1 MPWQPRGAV
10 GSNRSRRV
18 GDNVALRH
26 DLSMPS
32 DPPPSDPP
40 PSDRSGSDASPS
52 GRHRSAPAGSTRR
65 PVRWVALVAVLVWFG
80 IAAIGGPLVGRLS
93 EVQQNDS
100 SGFLPKSAESTRVA
114 DFTARLSD
122 TTTLPY
128 LVVIARTGGLG
139 AADAGAVANWVGG
152 IPALTLPS
160 DRSRTVGEF
169 LSVAPRAAVPSADR
183 AAFLVPVTIVR
194 DRASVVVGGKTVL
207 FEVAQ
212 ALRDSAATTLGTSG
226 LEVHV
231 TGPGG
236 FFADFVTAF
245 GGIDGILLLVALGV
259 VFVILLIVYKSPI
272 LPFAVLITAVFGL
285 ATAALVIF
293 PLAKNG
299 SLPLSGQS
307 QGILSIL
314 VVGAATDYSLLLV
327 ARYREELHDHESPW
341 EAMRSAWRAAV
352 EPIGASAATVIIGL
366 LCLRL
371 SDLGSTKGLGP
382 VGALGIAGAFV
393 ASLTFLPAV
402 LLLIGRRVFW
412 PRIPRV
418 DHAHAVDALGRHGLW
433 GRVAGMV
440 GSHPRRTWVV
450 TFLALAACAAFVPTL
465 SAKGVTQSDL
475 FLTTVDSVTGQKA
488 LAEHF
493 PAGSGSPVVIV
504 TPQARAQQVVDVVKT
519 VAGVADPVVG
529 ETPGRPPTVVE
540 GSVEVQATLVAAAD
554 SVEAQ
559 GTIKTLRVRLDAV
572 GTNVLVGG
580 STASNLDV
588 RDASERDLRVII
600 PTILGVIFV
609 VLALLLRSLVAPVL
623 LVVANVLSFTAT
635 IGVSALVF
643 NHVFHFP
650 GSDPS
655 TPLYGFVFLVALG
668 IDYSIFLMT
677 RVREE
682 APRRGTRPGILV
694 GLAVTGGVIT
704 SAGVVLAATF
714 SALAVLPILFLV
726 QIAFIVAFGVL
737 LDTLVVRSLL
747 VPALAHDIGGRIWWP
762 SRLARGQD
770 LAADAPVDPVVTP
783 AEAAP
788 SPRPTLTAGAGPQEP
803 PVG

>member
-1 MPWQPRGAV
+1 MT
-10 GSNRSRRV
+10 
-18 GDNVALRH
+18 
-26 DLSMPS
+26 
-32 DPPPSDPP
+32 PPDV
-40 PSDRSGSDASPS
+40 
-52 GRHRSAPAGSTRR
+52 GRHRSRSGGR
-65 PVRWVALVAVLVWFG
+65 PIVRWVALVAVLAWFG
-80 IAAIGGPLVGRLS
+80 IASVGGPLVGRLS
-93 EVQQNDS
+93 EVQQNDN
-100 SGFLPKSAESTRVA
+100 SGFLPKSAESTLVA
-114 DFTARLSD
+114 NFTARVNASA
-122 TTTLPY
+122 TLPY
-128 LVVIARTGGLG
+128 LVVVQRTGGLT
-139 AADAGAVANWVGG
+139 AADPSLVQTWLRG
-152 IPALTLPS
+152 IPELTLPS
-160 DRSRTVGEF
+160 DRTRTVADF
-169 LSVAPRAAVPSADR
+169 LSATPAAAIPSADQ
-183 AAFLVPVTIVR
+183 AAFLVPVSIVGSK
-194 DRASVVVGGKTVL
+194 ASDVVGGKTAL

-212 ALRDSAATTLGTSG
+212 ALRDSAKASLGPTG
-226 LEVHV
+226 LEVYV

-259 VFVILLIVYKSPI
+259 VFLILLIVYKSPI
-272 LPFAVLITAVFGL
+272 LPLAVLITAVFGL

-299 SLPLSGQS
+299 TLPLSGQS

-314 VVGAATDYSLLLV
+314 VVGAATDYALLLV
-327 ARYREELHDHESPW
+327 ARYREELHDHESTW
-341 EAMRSAWRAAV
+341 VAMRTAWRATV

-382 VGALGIAGAFV
+382 VGAFGIAGAFV

-418 DHAHAVDALGRHGLW
+418 DHAHAEDALGRHGLW
-433 GRVAGMV
+433 GRVAGLV
-440 GSHPRRTWVV
+440 GTHPRRTWVL
-450 TFLALAACAAFVPTL
+450 TFVALGACAAFVPTL

-488 LAEHF
+488 LAAHF
-493 PAGSGSPVVIV
+493 PAGSGSPVVILS
-504 TPQARAQQVVDVVKT
+504 PQAKATQVVQVIKAVP
-519 VAGVADPVVG
+519 GLSDPVIG
-529 ETPGRPPTVVE
+529 GTPGQPPKVVD

-554 SVEAQ
+554 SVEAE
-559 GTIKTLRVRLDAV
+559 GTIETLRSRLDSV
-572 GTNVLVGG
+572 GTDVLVGG
-580 STASNLDV
+580 STATNLDV
-588 RDASERDLRVII
+588 RNASERDLRVII

-609 VLALLLRSLVAPVL
+609 VLGLLLRSLVAPVL
-623 LVVANVLSFTAT
+623 LVLANVLSFAAT
-635 IGVSALVF
+635 IGVSAIAF

-704 SAGVVLAATF
+704 SAGIVLASTF

-747 VPALAHDIGGRIWWP
+747 VPALAHDIGRAIWWP
-762 SRLARGQD
+762 SKLSREPD
-770 LAADAPVDPVVTP
+770 LPDPVATTSIPSAPASTP
-783 AEAAP
+783 
-788 SPRPTLTAGAGPQEP
+788 Q
-803 PVG
+803 